1 MIDWRMI
8 DWARARSAQI
18 AGRGGR
24 AWAVLAA
31 GGAGL
36 YATAFSGDSGISDDP
51 ALGFLKTREVIAKGY
66 AILLLFFAGFL
77 GWAALAPL
85 DSALLAP
92 GVIVVESHRKAI
104 QHLEGGIVRRILVAD
119 GQDVVAGQSLIR
131 LDDTQARAS
140 LDLLNGQR
148 DALTAQEA
156 RLIAERDGQEGI
168 AFPAAL
174 LAQAADPKV
183 AEALRGEE
191 SAFQARRQTLAK
203 QVEILGQRS
212 DENQTII
219 AGIKTQQEALSRQI
233 RLLNQEAASVQA
245 LYSKGLATLPRLLAL
260 QRQVAEAEGQR
271 GQLAEKINEVRLSS
285 GENQLQIVN
294 LHNQQRSDVA
304 KELRDVQTRR
314 FDLMDR
320 IGAARDVL
328 ARLNVT
334 APVAGK
340 IVGLSVHS
348 RGAVVRPGDTLMEI
362 VPRKDALEVEAR
374 VRPEDADAVQVGM
387 TARVNFSAYRQRRL
401 PIIAGTVNNISAD
414 RLIDPRTGQ
423 AYFAAEVTVDRG
435 ALKNYAGARI
445 MPGLPVDVAIS
456 TGSRTALDY
465 FLEPVTDVFRRGMR
479 ER

>member
-1 MIDWRMI
+1 
-8 DWARARSAQI
+8 
-18 AGRGGR
+18 
-24 AWAVLAA
+24 
-31 GGAGL
+31 
-36 YATAFSGDSGISDDP
+36 
-51 ALGFLKTREVIAKGY
+51 
-66 AILLLFFAGFL
+66 
-77 GWAALAPL
+77 
-85 DSALLAP
+85 
-92 GVIVVESHRKAI
+92 
-104 QHLEGGIVRRILVAD
+104 
-119 GQDVVAGQSLIR
+119 
-131 LDDTQARAS
+131 
-140 LDLLNGQR
+140 
-148 DALTAQEA
+148 
-156 RLIAERDGQEGI
+156 
-168 AFPAAL
+168 
-174 LAQAADPKV
+174 
-183 AEALRGEE
+183 
-191 SAFQARRQTLAK
+191 
-203 QVEILGQRS
+203 
-212 DENQTII
+212 
-219 AGIKTQQEALSRQI
+219 
-233 RLLNQEAASVQA
+233 
-245 LYSKGLATLPRLLAL
+245 
-260 QRQVAEAEGQR
+260 
-271 GQLAEKINEVRLSS
+271 VRLSS

-314 FDLMDR
+314 FDLIDR

-435 ALKNYAGARI
+435 ALKNYEGARI

-456 TGSRTALDY
+456 TGSRTALEY

>member
-8 DWARARSAQI
+8 DGARARLAQL

-24 AWAVLAA
+24 AWSVLATS
-31 GGAGL
+31 GAGF
-36 YATAFSGDSGISDDP
+36 YAAAISGDSGFSDEP
-51 ALGFLKTREVIAKGY
+51 ALGFLKTRAVIAKGY

-314 FDLMDR
+314 FDLIDR

-435 ALKNYAGARI
+435 ALKNYEGARI

-456 TGSRTALDY
+456 TGSRTALEY